1 MNLSMG
7 NKSFVKIASTLFIA
21 VVILPSCASNPD
33 SRSVQDSKQVEET
46 QAGQVQQT
54 QVEQVKETQSGQ
66 ASFISEA
73 FQGRKT
79 ASGEIFDKNELVA
92 AHSSYPM
99 GTVMRV
105 TNLEN
110 ERVVEVRINDRASTA
125 NRQEGIIIDLSLA
138 AAEKLGFVKDGKVR
152 VRTEV
157 LEWGGKRSD

>member
-21 VVILPSCASNPD
+21 LVILPGCTSNPD
-33 SRSVQDSKQVEET
+33 SRSVQDSKQVEES
-46 QAGQVQQT
+46 QAGQVQET

-66 ASFISEA
+66 ASFISDA

-79 ASGEIFDKNELVA
+79 ANGEIFDKNELVA
-92 AHSSYPM
+92 AHASYPM

-125 NRQEGIIIDLSLA
+125 NHKEGTIIDLSPA
-138 AAEKLGFVKDGKVR
+138 AAEKLEFVKDGKVR

-157 LEWGGKRSD
+157 LEWGDKRRD